1 MGKRTSLLSRLGA
14 EYKSIQTE
22 LHRPSYPL
30 ASFTSAQADSFP
42 YPIDMSPLLAL
53 PFGGLDANGVLFNE
67 RNGVF
72 GAAYQPTSIAQ
83 YALAQWNKYLVDH
96 DRSRLDGFLIQA
108 RWLLEHETRLTN
120 GTSVWPIPYPVPA
133 YGAARPWLSALT
145 QGNVLSV
152 LVRAY
157 KVTGDAQYLECAQ
170 RCVRS
175 FQFDILDGGVAA
187 PVANGGIFFEEVAT
201 YPAGRILNGYILS
214 VLGIYDYLYV
224 TDDPPIRRLAE
235 WSVETLHELLP
246 GYELGYWS
254 SYDLIYNRP
263 APRFYHLLHVSLLQ
277 ALALHTGCQH
287 CRDLADRWAA
297 YDRPPFARLRYF
309 TMSRLLRYASKLTLK
324 KSSLQRQGTIAK
336 IRALAGIT
344 GSPIAGGMCSA
355 VTCVSPAISDADWLS
370 EQQKRNAL
378 RERLGLRRDA
388 LIVMLLSH
396 IMDEREL
403 EVAFKAIEL
412 ARSSVPPDVAE
423 RLLVVIAGSAGLP
436 RTLERDIREH
446 KLDRALLLKGK
457 ASAEEITDYL
467 NCSDIFLYT
476 GRSGPAFLQ
485 AAPEAMAA
493 GCAVVATTATI
504 GGRMLLDERRGIA
517 IPSGN
522 VNALS
527 AALEYLL
534 ANPDARSQMGAHAR
548 RYVRDQNSAE
558 ALRRAQLRSTGWIPD
573 VDVWIE
579 K

>member
-1 MGKRTSLLSRLGA
+1 MGKRTSLTSRLAA

-30 ASFTSAQADSFP
+30 ASFTSAQTDSFP
-42 YPIDMSPLLAL
+42 YPIDMSPLLAF

-67 RNGVF
+67 RNGAF
-72 GAAYQPTSIAQ
+72 GSAYQPTSIAQ
-83 YALAQWNKYLVDH
+83 FALAQWNAYLVDH
-96 DRSRLDGFLIQA
+96 DRSRLDSFLIQA
-108 RWLLEHETRLTN
+108 RWLLEHETRFTN

-152 LVRAY
+152 LARAY
-157 KVTGDAQYLECAQ
+157 KATSDTQYLECAQ

-175 FQFDILDGGVAA
+175 FQFDILDGGVSA

-224 TDDPPIRRLAE
+224 TDDPQIQRLAE

-277 ALALHTGCQH
+277 ALALQTGCQH

-309 TMSRLLRYASKLTLK
+309 TVSRLRRYASKLSRQ
-324 KSSLQRQGTIAK
+324 KSSIQRQGTVAK

-344 GSPIAGGMCSA
+344 GSPIAGGMRSA
-355 VTCVSPAISDADWLS
+355 ATHTSKASGADWLS
-370 EQQKRNAL
+370 EQNDRQAL

-388 LIVMLLSH
+388 LVVALPHHSMN
-396 IMDEREL
+396 EKEL
-403 EVAFKAIEL
+403 EVAIKAIER
-412 ARSSVPPDVAE
+412 ARSSVPLDVAT
-423 RLLVVIAGSAGLP
+423 RLLVIVAGSGPLP
-436 RTLERDIREH
+436 RTLERNIREH
-446 KLDRALLLKGK
+446 NLDRAVLLKGK
-457 ASAEEITDYL
+457 ATAEEITDYL
-467 NCSDIFLYT
+467 KCSDIFFYT
-476 GRSGPAFLQ
+476 GRSGSAFLQ
-485 AAPEAMAA
+485 TAPAAMDA
-493 GCAVVATTATI
+493 GCAVVATTSTM
-504 GGRMLLDERRGIA
+504 GSRMLLDERRGIA

-534 ANPDARSQMGAHAR
+534 ANPDARDQMRACAWH
-548 RYVRDQNSAE
+548 YIKEQSSAE
-558 ALRRAQLRSTGWIPD
+558 ALRRAELRSTGWIPD